1 MAWVYQQ
8 FFPCALSFLMVV
20 DGLWD
25 LGFHLNLTRDTICD
39 TWLFIQ
45 SMGRQPCLPGPNS
58 PISHSFPSFLVC
70 IFEISSFSHGAL
82 CLQPPSLSLSP
93 SCSLVLHSPTLSCHP
108 PALPPQ
114 TAAFFSTD
122 LILTGLVSCCWNH
135 SIASSPLQQG
145 PWGELCPPEKSLNNN
160 PVSSEESWY
169 QMEARSRDW
178 LKVKSKLMKNKTK
191 QNKKTKTNKQKKKQI
206 DGSREDPC
214 GRRQR
219 SLWPES
225 VSIHVCLWCSF
236 HTQCEALSW
245 DQDRILKK
253 RLNWTRC

>member
-1 MAWVYQQ
+1 M
-8 FFPCALSFLMVV
+8 
-20 DGLWD
+20 
-25 LGFHLNLTRDTICD
+25 T
-39 TWLFIQ
+39 LFIQ
-45 SMGRQPCLPGPNS
+45 SLGYQRCLPGPNP
-58 PISHSFPSFLVC
+58 PIFHSFPYFLVC
-70 IFEISSFSHGAL
+70 ISEISSSSHGAL
-82 CLQPPSLSLSP
+82 WLQPPSLSLSP

-178 LKVKSKLMKNKTK
+178 LKVKSKLMGAEK
-191 QNKKTKTNKQKKKQI
+191 
-206 DGSREDPC
+206 
-214 GRRQR
+214 
-219 SLWPES
+219 
-225 VSIHVCLWCSF
+225 IHVGDGR
-236 HTQCEALSW
+236 EACDLDLSTSNLSAC
-245 DQDRILKK
+245 DVPSTLSLRPSAGI
-253 RLNWTRC
+253 RTES